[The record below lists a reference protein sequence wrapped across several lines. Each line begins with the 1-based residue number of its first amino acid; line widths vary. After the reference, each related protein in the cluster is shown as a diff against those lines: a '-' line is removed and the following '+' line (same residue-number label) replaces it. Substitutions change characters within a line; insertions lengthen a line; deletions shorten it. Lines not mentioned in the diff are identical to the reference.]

1 MKRKAVYAGSFDPFT
16 FGHLNI
22 TLRGAELFDEVIITV
37 SDNIS
42 KKSLFDIEDKVDMIT
57 QVINKTE
64 KRNIKVIKHQG
75 GLTVD
80 LVKELNA
87 NAMIRGIRSVKDMEY
102 EMDIAAMNK
111 VQAPE
116 IDTIFLMADEKYR
129 FISSSLI
136 KEVVKFG
143 GNAEGL
149 VPTDIL
155 NKMKNIYAK

>member
-1 MKRKAVYAGSFDPFT
+1 MKKKAVYAGSFDPFT

-42 KKSLFDIEDKVDMIT
+42 KKSLFDVDDKVDMIT

-64 KRNIKVIKHQG
+64 KSNIKVIKHQG

-80 LVKELNA
+80 LVKELKA
-87 NAMIRGIRSVKDMEY
+87 TAMIRGIRSVKDMEY

-116 IDTIFLMADEKYR
+116 IDTVFLIADEKYR

-149 VPTDIL
+149 VPADIL

>member
-22 TLRGAELFDEVIITV
+22 TLRASELFDEVIIVV

-42 KKSLFDIEDKVDMIT
+42 KKPLFSMGHKVDMIT
-57 QVINKTE
+57 QVINNTE
-64 KRNIKVIKHQG
+64 KKNIKVIKHNG
-75 GLTVD
+75 GLTVN
-80 LVKELNA
+80 LAKKLNA

-111 VQAPE
+111 IQAPDVE
-116 IDTIFLMADEKYR
+116 TIFLMADEKYR

-136 KEVVKFG
+136 KEVVKF
-143 GNAEGL
+143 EGDVKEL
-149 VPTDIL
+149 VPADIL
-155 NKMKNIYAK
+155 YEMKKIYEK